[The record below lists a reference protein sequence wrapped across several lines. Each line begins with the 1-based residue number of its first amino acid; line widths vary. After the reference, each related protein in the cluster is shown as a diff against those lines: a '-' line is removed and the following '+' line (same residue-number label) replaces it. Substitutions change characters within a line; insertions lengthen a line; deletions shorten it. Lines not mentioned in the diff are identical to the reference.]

1 MILEKV
7 EGGGGVN
14 KKVKDEIFFY
24 IKSVRLSFIFLR
36 IYYIYKKKF
45 VKCVYNEEE
54 SKKKRKGGGYI
65 MLVYRI
71 FLFLGLMRYRVRC

>member
-36 IYYIYKKKF
+36 IIYKKNCKR
-45 VKCVYNEEE
+45 CV
-54 SKKKRKGGGYI
+54 
-65 MLVYRI
+65 
-71 FLFLGLMRYRVRC
+71 